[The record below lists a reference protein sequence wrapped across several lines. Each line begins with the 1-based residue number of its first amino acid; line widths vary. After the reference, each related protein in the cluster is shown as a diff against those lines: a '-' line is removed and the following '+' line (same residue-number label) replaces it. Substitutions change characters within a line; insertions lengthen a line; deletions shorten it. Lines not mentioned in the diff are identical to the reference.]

1 MDELTV
7 LEIEPRRVFM
17 LSVLVLWL
25 GMYLTRKIKLLQAYN
40 IPAPVTGGL
49 ICSLVVAALNGFAD
63 VQINFDLS
71 LRDTLLL
78 VFFSTIGLSEALSTT
93 DCALART

>member
-7 LEIEPRRVFM
+7 LEIGPRRVFM

-25 GMYLTRKIKLLQAYN
+25 GMYLTRKIKFLQEYN

-63 VQINFDLS
+63 VQINFDLRHLGRVS
-71 LRDTLLL
+71 
-78 VFFSTIGLSEALSTT
+78 
-93 DCALART
+93 